1 MPLFVWV
8 YPRGTA
14 GEAMDGSASPHD
26 IADAAS
32 TARTLGADVA
42 VVSFPHPER
51 SPGAPHDEY
60 AAISPEHAIDTVVR
74 SAGRTLVLVS
84 SDAGGSDE
92 AMLEE
97 ARQAMAAGATGLIFD
112 RDITQRGHSELLPL
126 ITQLKHILATYCN

>member
-1 MPLFVWV
+1 M
-8 YPRGTA
+8 G
-14 GEAMDGSASPHD
+14 GSASPHD

-51 SPGAPHDEY
+51 RPGAPHDEY
-60 AAISPEHAIDTVVR
+60 AGLSAAAAIDTVVR
-74 SAGRTLVLVS
+74 SAGRTLLLVS
-84 SDAGGSDE
+84 SGAGGSDE

-97 ARQAMAAGATGLIFD
+97 ARQSMAAGATGLIFD

-126 ITQLKHILATYCN
+126 ITQLKHVLATYCN